1 MLDESINR
9 KNGPLQLFFR
19 GLKELFIVISVWQ
32 AAHSSMSWKVG
43 AVAIV
48 AGPFLHQR
56 AKESSR
62 NQLSAAIFYHVL
74 LHMVGN
80 GTEKPSHSNHSNII
94 RKGTIANQSGELLRW
109 HCTPQCIEFM
119 TLSSNSG
126 LQSALVPS
134 ITSWLFAW
142 NPSSR
147 IHIILSLYEF
157 VIFLVK
163 IHRRTFA
170 CLKRAN
176 SAASAMSLDISS
188 FQPTK
193 YPHHSP
199 SPMWQMITLKHN
211 VVYSIHRNY
220 STLTQLRLPN
230 HRPFEETFLG
240 VSCLAFSPSEQKLP
254 KFRIALILWN
264 RWKPLHHG
272 GQLLDLVRNLRTTA
286 CHLGLGGSGWWVP
299 LCEDL
304 GSQTQM
310 FLLLFFC
317 GALNVCM
324 RT

>member
-9 KNGPLQLFFR
+9 QNGSLHLFFR
-19 GLKELFIVISVWQ
+19 VLKELFIVISVWQ

-74 LHMVGN
+74 FHMVGN

-157 VIFLVK
+157 VIFWWVE

-188 FQPTK
+188 FQPCNETPPPSTK
-193 YPHHSP
+193 P
-199 SPMWQMITLKHN
+199 ITLKHN
-211 VVYSIHRNY
+211 VV
-220 STLTQLRLPN
+220 STLTISIKGCQLRLPN

-240 VSCLAFSPSEQKLP
+240 VSCLAFSPSES
-254 KFRIALILWN
+254 LWSYEIDETEAAM
-264 RWKPLHHG
+264 PLHHG

-286 CHLGLGGSGWWVP
+286 CHLGLRGSGWF
-299 LCEDL
+299 
-304 GSQTQM
+304 G
-310 FLLLFFC
+310 
-317 GALNVCM
+317 
-324 RT
+324 